1 MALQQIL
8 LPHIG
13 DFADVAVIDV
23 YIKEG
28 DQIEIEDPIIAL
40 ESAKAVTDIPSPFA
54 GTIKKVHVKQGALV
68 SEGSLLADIEVAE
81 KVIEEPVK
89 EEKKEAEKVV
99 EKEVQQTEEIQVVE
113 TKPAE
118 VEKPIISSPSK
129 IYHATPS
136 LRLYARELGVDLALV
151 TATGPNGR
159 ILREDVQK
167 VVKAA
172 LQGTT
177 PSFSLLEL
185 EDFSKYGEIEN
196 IELSRIQKISGPHL
210 QKGWQNIPLVTQ
222 YDEADVTE
230 LDAFRKSLK
239 AELAKEEIR
248 LSILPFIVKAVVY
261 ALKQYPTLNSSLD
274 QTNGQII
281 VKKYYNIGVAVDTPD
296 GLVVPV
302 IKNAD
307 TKGVKEIAVELS
319 EISERARKGRLKA
332 DDISGASFSISSLGG
347 IGGSF
352 FTPLVNPPEVAI
364 LGVSKISKQAKYQD
378 GEFVPRDILPL
389 SLSYDHR
396 VVDGALGVRF
406 TTYLAQL
413 LSDVKRLLL

>member
-1 MALQQIL
+1 MALKQIL

-13 DFADVAVIDV
+13 DFTDVAVIDV

-28 DQIEIEDPIIAL
+28 DQIEVEDPLIAL
-40 ESAKAVTDIPSPFA
+40 ESAKAVTDIPSPYG
-54 GTIKKVHVKQGALV
+54 GTIKKVYVKQSNLV
-68 SEGSLLADIEVAE
+68 SEGSLLADIEIDAQ
-81 KVIEEPVK
+81 KVEEPIK
-89 EEKKEAEKVV
+89 EEEKFV
-99 EKEVQQTEEIQVVE
+99 EKEVQQTKETEVVE
-113 TKPAE
+113 TKATE
-118 VEKPIISSPSK
+118 VEKPIISLPNK

-167 VVKAA
+167 VVKTA

-177 PSFSLLEL
+177 VSFSPLEL

-196 IELSRIQKISGPHL
+196 IQLSRIQKISGPHL

-230 LDAFRKSLK
+230 LDAFRKNLK
-239 AELAKEEIR
+239 DELAKEEIR
-248 LSILPFIVKAVVY
+248 LSILPFIVKAVVH
-261 ALKQYPTLNSSLD
+261 ALKAYPTLNSSLD
-274 QTNGQII
+274 LANGQII
-281 VKKYYNIGVAVDTPD
+281 IKKYYNIGVAVDTPD

-307 TKGVKEIAVELS
+307 KKGIKEIAVELS
-319 EISERARKGRLKA
+319 QISERARMGRLKA
-332 DDISGASFSISSLGG
+332 DDINGSSFSISSLGG

-364 LGVSKISKQAKYQD
+364 LGVSKITKKPVYKE
-378 GEFVPRDILPL
+378 GEFVARDILPL

-396 VVDGALGVRF
+396 VVDGALGLRF

-413 LSDVKRLLL
+413 LSDVRRILL